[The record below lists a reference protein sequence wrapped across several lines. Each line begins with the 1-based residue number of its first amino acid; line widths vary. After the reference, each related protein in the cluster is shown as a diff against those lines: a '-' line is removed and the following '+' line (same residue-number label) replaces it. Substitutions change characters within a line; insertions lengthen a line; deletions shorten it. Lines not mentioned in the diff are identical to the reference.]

1 MTLLEFMAV
10 KPCRFDSYEVVPK
23 SRLSLDLAECE
34 KMLRGA
40 GYEIVANEG
49 VMLVT
54 RKIVE
59 ITLYPHGRLLL
70 QPVAHKEDAEEI
82 AGQFFRDLGL

>member
-1 MTLLEFMAV
+1 VILLEFMAV

-23 SRLSLDLAECE
+23 NRLSLDLTDCE
-34 KMLRGA
+34 AMLAGA

-54 RKIVE
+54 RKVVE

-70 QPVAHKEDAEEI
+70 QPVKHKDDAEKI
-82 AGQFFRDLGL
+82 AGQFYRDLGL